1 MIDSLSIFCPAKI
14 NLGLRVSAKR
24 SDGYHDLQS
33 IFMTV
38 PLFDRIEVSL
48 GGRKGKCQVEC
59 EPMGLPPRNTIT
71 AACDAFREVTGFD
84 DGVKVKLE
92 KHIPIGGGLGGGSSD
107 AASFIW
113 ALGGLLGVTDSPDWL
128 TLIAGK
134 TGSDCFFFA
143 HALAS
148 LGDLNT
154 FQPFA
159 AVVEGRGE
167 KVRAI
172 PCRKDFCVLLSF
184 PDLSVSTA
192 EAYAMLDYQREKE
205 GFFIESIKSIDF
217 YPEKMYNLPVRDWKF
232 ENDFTVPLCAR
243 SLEIEKALQDMKSSG
258 ADFCDMTGSGSCVFG
273 VFEDAQKARQVEAV
287 LGKKRGVALCSFV

>member
-1 MIDSLSIFCPAKI
+1 MLESLSIFCPAKI
-14 NLGLRVSAKR
+14 NLGLKVSAKR
-24 SDGYHDLQS
+24 PDGYHDLQS

-38 PLFDRIEVSL
+38 PLFDRMEVRL
-48 GGRKGKCQVEC
+48 AGRNGTCQVDC
-59 EPMGLPPRNTIT
+59 EPVGLPRRNTIT
-71 AACDAFREVTGFD
+71 AACDAFRDVMDFKG
-84 DGVKVKLE
+84 GVKVHIE

-107 AASFIW
+107 AASFVW
-113 ALGGLLGVTDSPDWL
+113 ALGVMLGMQDDTDWL

-134 TGSDCFFFA
+134 TGSDSFFFA

-148 LGDLNT
+148 LSNLET
-154 FQPFA
+154 FEPFA

-192 EAYAMLDYQREKE
+192 EAYEMLDNQRGAG
-205 GFFIESIKSIDF
+205 GFFSESIDF
-217 YPEKMYNLPVRDWKF
+217 YPEKMYNLRVRDWKF
-232 ENDFTVPLCAR
+232 ENDFTVPLSAR
-243 SLEIEKALQDMKSSG
+243 SVEIADALQDMRSSG
-258 ADFCDMTGSGSCVFG
+258 ADFCDMTGSGSAVFG
-273 VFEDAQKARQVEAV
+273 VFEDIRKAERAEKV

>member
-1 MIDSLSIFCPAKI
+1 MPDSLSIFCPAKI
-14 NLGLRVSAKR
+14 NLGLKVSQKR
-24 SDGYHDLQS
+24 DDGYHDLQS

-38 PLFDRIEVSL
+38 PLFDRLEVSL
-48 GGRKGKCQVEC
+48 GGKRGKCLVDC
-59 EPMGLPPRNTIT
+59 GPPGLPPRNTIT
-71 AACDAFREVTGFD
+71 AAYDAFREVMGFE
-84 DGVKVKLE
+84 GGVRVKVE

-113 ALGGLLGVTDSPDWL
+113 ALGTLLDVADNPDWL
-128 TLIAGK
+128 TLVAGK
-134 TGSDCFFFA
+134 TGSDSFFFA

-159 AVVEGRGE
+159 AVVEGRGDE
-167 KVRAI
+167 VVPI

-192 EAYAMLDYQREKE
+192 EAYAMLDYQREKK
-205 GFFIESIKSIDF
+205 GFFSEPIDF

-232 ENDFTVPLCAR
+232 ENDFTVPLCAY
-243 SLEIEKALQDMKSSG
+243 SLEIEKALQDMRSIG

-273 VFEDAQKARQVEAV
+273 VFEDAQKARQAETV

>member
-1 MIDSLSIFCPAKI
+1 MRESLSIFCPAKI
-14 NLGLRVSAKR
+14 NLGLKVSSKR
-24 SDGYHDLQS
+24 PDGYHNLQI

-38 PLFDRIEVSL
+38 PLFDRMEVTL
-48 GGRKGKCQVEC
+48 GGKRGKCQVEC
-59 EPMGLPPRNTIT
+59 EPLGLPPRNTIS
-71 AACDAFREVTGFD
+71 AAYDAFKEMTGIDRGVT
-84 DGVKVKLE
+84 VRVE

-113 ALGGLLGVTDSPDWL
+113 AMGVLFGLQDSPDWL
-128 TLIAGK
+128 AVIAGK
-134 TGSDCFFFA
+134 TGSDTFFFA
-143 HALAS
+143 RALAS
-148 LGDLNT
+148 VGSLET
-154 FQPFA
+154 FEPFA
-159 AVVEGRGE
+159 AVVEGRGD

-192 EAYAMLDYQREKE
+192 EAYTMLDHHRDVGDFLSDLSE
-205 GFFIESIKSIDF
+205 SIDF

-232 ENDFTVPLCAR
+232 ENDFTVVLCAR

-273 VFEDAQKARQVEAV
+273 IFEDAQKARQAQAV

>member
-1 MIDSLSIFCPAKI
+1 MQDGLSIFCPAKI
-14 NLGLRVSAKR
+14 NLGLKVSQKR

-38 PLFDRIEVSL
+38 PLFDRMEVSL
-48 GGRKGKCQVEC
+48 GGRTGTCQVDC

-71 AACDAFREVTGFD
+71 KAYDAFREVMDFD
-84 DGVKVKLE
+84 GGVKVWLE

-113 ALGGLLGVTDSPDWL
+113 ALGVLLGVTDNPDWL

-134 TGSDCFFFA
+134 TGSDSFFFA

-148 LGDLNT
+148 LDDLNT

-159 AVVEGRGE
+159 AVVEGRGD

-184 PDLSVSTA
+184 PDLSVSTE
-192 EAYAMLDYQREKE
+192 EAYWMLDRQREKE
-205 GFFIESIKSIDF
+205 GFSAEAIESIDF

-232 ENDFTVPLCAR
+232 ENDFTVPLCAH
-243 SLEIEKALQDMKSSG
+243 SLEVKDALQDMKSSG